1 MLHRRKALLYLL
13 RQATEPITHD
23 KVQLLMFLFVQQG
36 SSEHY
41 QFIPTGQGP
50 FSLVL
55 EDDIMAMLKKGEL
68 TEEEQEGS
76 PELIL
81 RIRSEHPDE
90 KIIFDEDDSQALD
103 RTLGEYQTMHI
114 GKLLKLAV
122 TMKPLYATHL
132 TKKEL
137 SLLDEQTQ
145 SEIGRIRK
153 TVQDAKRALYTIGYE
168 KISLD
173 EFMLLLLLHGIQTVI
188 DVRETTTSR
197 RREFSKH
204 PLEQAFIKVG
214 LDYISMPEVGIPS
227 EIRNKILKDGDHQD
241 LLVWYSKHVPQK
253 SGEYAKQVATAV
265 KAGNTALM
273 CYEKDPKE
281 CHRTPFAQF
290 CKETHPEITNIIH
303 LRDFDEPYL
312 DTFL

>member
-1 MLHRRKALLYLL
+1 MLHNRKVYLYMV
-13 RQATEPITHD
+13 RQARTQISLG
-23 KVQLLMFLFVQQG
+23 KAQLLMFLAMQK
-36 SSEHY
+36 STTKHY
-41 QFIPTGQGP
+41 HFIPTEEGP

-55 EDDIMAMLKKGEL
+55 EDDTIAMLKKGLL
-68 TEEEQEGS
+68 TKENQKGPSEQALTIKAGLYEEKMM
-76 PELIL
+76 P
-81 RIRSEHPDE
+81 
-90 KIIFDEDDSQALD
+90 KDEDKQLMDSILDAYQAKN
-103 RTLGEYQTMHI
+103 E
-114 GKLLKLAV
+114 KELLKTAIA
-122 TMKPLYATHL
+122 MKPFYGTHF
-132 TKKEL
+132 KETTI
-137 SLLDEQTQ
+137 SKQDNQTQ
-145 SEIGRIRK
+145 SKIIEIQK
-153 TVQDAKRALYTIGYE
+153 TIKDAKRALYTIGYE

-204 PLEQAFIKVG
+204 PLEQAFNKVG